1 MFQNHLSAAW
11 IPTPA
16 ARAGSGPCI
25 LGRRGLVRAW
35 QFSAGALQVS
45 PRGRGRQTDRQ
56 RETASGGGGRECKRV
71 WEELRGRGQW
81 PKEQET
87 SQVDAGQVALSPCK
101 PRRRCGCGDFSAV
114 PCCRRQRSAGSLPPP
129 RGVGGGAGSWLGFL
143 LFSSSAT
150 ADEIFVNRWAPDQL
164 FSADLVHQSRVPT
177 RACCCRGQGPR
188 AAVLATMGVRIM
200 SAGPGSRESEMAL
213 VPREPTTAFAR
224 RGAAEWG
231 WRLAYTCS

>member
-1 MFQNHLSAAW
+1 MARPEQNPSDCCALNRSDLGVGHLAAAW

-71 WEELRGRGQW
+71 WEEQRGRGQW

-87 SQVDAGQVALSPCK
+87 SQVDAVQVALSPCK

-114 PCCRRQRSAGSLPPP
+114 PWNGVLLPPTRRRLAAAP
-129 RGVGGGAGSWLGFL
+129 ARGGWGRGVLAGF
-143 LFSSSAT
+143 FA
-150 ADEIFVNRWAPDQL
+150 FQL
-164 FSADLVHQSRVPT
+164 VGDRRRNFCKQVGSRPTFQCGPGPPIQSADARMLLSRPGT
-177 RACCCRGQGPR
+177 
-188 AAVLATMGVRIM
+188 
-200 SAGPGSRESEMAL
+200 AGCGSGYDGGFGS
-213 VPREPTTAFAR
+213 
-224 RGAAEWG
+224 
-231 WRLAYTCS
+231 

>member
-1 MFQNHLSAAW
+1 MAILRRRS
-11 IPTPA
+11 
-16 ARAGSGPCI
+16 SGFAP
-25 LGRRGLVRAW
+25 GEGK
-35 QFSAGALQVS
+35 
-45 PRGRGRQTDRQ
+45 TDRQ
-56 RETASGGGGRECKRV
+56 AESNSIRRMGGGSAKGCGRSRGGGGSGRKSRKQAKST
-71 WEELRGRGQW
+71 RGKLHCRPVSLAAAAGAAI
-81 PKEQET
+81 
-87 SQVDAGQVALSPCK
+87 SQLCPGMAC
-101 PRRRCGCGDFSAV
+101 
-114 PCCRRQRSAGSLPPP
+114 CCRLHGAGSLPPP